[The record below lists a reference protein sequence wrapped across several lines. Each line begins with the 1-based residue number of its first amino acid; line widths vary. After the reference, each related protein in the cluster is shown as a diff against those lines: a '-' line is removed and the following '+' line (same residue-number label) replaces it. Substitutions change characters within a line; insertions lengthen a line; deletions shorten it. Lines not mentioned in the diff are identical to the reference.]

1 MAAYLIIEGKVTDK
15 ERWKAYSEAVVPLI
29 ARFGGRHLNASGSV
43 TKLEGTH
50 DDWIV
55 ALFGFETMAEIER
68 FWSSPDYVPVKALR
82 QGAAD
87 LEIKAV
93 AGTDEKRSDA

>member
-15 ERWKAYSEAVVPLI
+15 DRWKAYGEAVVPLI
-29 ARFGGRHLNASGSV
+29 AWFGGRHLNAPGSAR
-43 TKLEGTH
+43 TLEGVH

-55 ALFGFETMAEIER
+55 ALFEFETMDNIEH
-68 FWSSPDYVPVKALR
+68 FWSSPEYVRVKALR

-93 AGTDEKRSDA
+93 AGA